1 MSKPQSGPRWLS
13 NPTSRPAQWRLLL
26 LVLALGLTLIS
37 MREARQPDRW
47 RWLWAGDG
55 RRPAVADRPR
65 TAARPRVASATQERL
80 PTGVFQSP
88 VAPSSPSTGQLH
100 QLLPGI
106 DREAL
111 AAVQDDTVF
120 RPAERDAWFNLFGV
134 LRAHDPQQLEQASTG
149 NVGYLQLFEQPDHY
163 RGQLVTIRGQVRRV
177 LFRSAP
183 KNAIGIDGYYQV
195 VLRPADG
202 PNSPL
207 IVYCLDL
214 PEGFPSGEG
223 IREDVTVTCLFFKN
237 WAFATRDDI
246 RSSPT
251 LLARTLNWLPPAPVA
266 VRTGQMGQ
274 LVAMVVATAIA
285 SVLIATWIV
294 RRSNRLTAA
303 HRRPPADPATV
314 AESELEAKQ
323 VAAGLQRL
331 AGSEPEGFD
340 RVETE

>member
-1 MSKPQSGPRWLS
+1 
-13 NPTSRPAQWRLLL
+13 L
-26 LVLALGLTLIS
+26 LVLALGLTLIL

-65 TAARPRVASATQERL
+65 TAARPRVASATQDRL
-80 PTGVFQSP
+80 PPGVLQSP

-100 QLLPGI
+100 RLLPGV

-134 LRAHDPQQLEQASTG
+134 LKANDAEQLEQASTG
-149 NVGYLQLFEQPDHY
+149 NVGYIQLFEQPDHY
-163 RGQLVTIRGQVRRV
+163 RGQLVTIRGQARRA

-183 KNAIGIDGYYQV
+183 KNDIGIDGYYQV

-237 WAFATRDDI
+237 WAFPTRDDI
-246 RSSPT
+246 RCSPT
-251 LLARTLNWLPPAPVA
+251 LLARTLSWLPPAPVA
-266 VRTGQMGQ
+266 VRPVRMSQ
-274 LVAMVVATAIA
+274 LLAMVVATAIA

-303 HRRPPADPATV
+303 HQRLPTDPATV
-314 AESELEAKQ
+314 AENELEASQ

-331 AGSEPEGFD
+331 VGSEEG
-340 RVETE
+340 T